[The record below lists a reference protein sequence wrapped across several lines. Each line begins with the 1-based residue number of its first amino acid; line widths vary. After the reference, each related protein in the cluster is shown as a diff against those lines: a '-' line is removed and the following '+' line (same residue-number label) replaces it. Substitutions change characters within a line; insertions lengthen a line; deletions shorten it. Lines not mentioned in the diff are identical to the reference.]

1 MGKTLISKMF
11 VGSYNDE
18 NIGHEVINF
27 YKPDGDDKFIY
38 LYIPP
43 LGNVAQNV
51 ENVVLVGP
59 SDGYLHPVL
68 AIAKN
73 PIMLTKESTENLQ
86 DKIEYGG
93 VAISKVQFQQIKD
106 DRNIEVQKLNFKV
119 AEENYYKP
127 SKTIFLVGKEAKD
140 KSAIIK
146 RANEK
151 GGEVV
156 FVDEKGLNRQMAYVE
171 FDVVKEIESKVGIK
185 SYKVDKVDVFAPS
198 KYPYIKNSLIGF
210 IHKEYDET
218 AYSNMLYDILKTADE
233 PFRKEFVKDIL
244 GITLQNDIKI
254 LDKEVYTLTKSQKLI
269 KKGNKDAFKT
279 QQGRIDLLIANE
291 EEFIIIENKIK
302 SGLNGLF
309 VEEGETKTQIDKYL
323 KFAEE
328 FKKENSTYKN
338 SNIKVVIFAPEYN
351 KDFNVYADKG
361 QKIPVVSYRKLS
373 DFFGANVNKSIMHK
387 YYDEFVN
394 ALHKHSL
401 TKPEEI
407 NRRFVDV
414 LISSIKSNS
423 LLISQK

>member
-1 MGKTLISKMF
+1 MGKTLISTMF

-27 YKPDGDDKFIY
+27 YKPGGDDKFIY

-73 PIMLTKESTENLQ
+73 PIMLTKEDSENLQ

-119 AEENYYKP
+119 AKENYYKP

-140 KSAIIK
+140 KSVITK
-146 RANEK
+146 RAKEK
-151 GGEVV
+151 GVKVV
-156 FVDEKGLNRQMAYVE
+156 YIDEKGLNRQMAYVE
-171 FDVVKEIESKVGIK
+171 FDVVEEIGKKAGIEL
-185 SYKVDKVDVFAPS
+185 YKVDQVDTFAPS
-198 KYPYIKNSLIGF
+198 KYSYKKNSLIGF

-218 AYSNMLYDILKTADE
+218 VYSNMLYDILKTADE
-233 PFRKEFVKDIL
+233 PFRKEFVKDVL

-254 LDKEVYTLTKSQKLI
+254 LDKEVYTLTESQKLI
-269 KKGNKDAFKT
+269 KKENKDTFKT

-291 EEFIIIENKIK
+291 DEFIIIENKIK

-323 KFAEE
+323 KFAEA
-328 FKKENSTYKN
+328 FKKENSTYEN
-338 SNIKVVIFAPEYN
+338 SKIKVVIFAPEYN
-351 KDFNVYADKG
+351 KDFNVYDDIG
-361 QKIPVVSYRKLS
+361 QKIPIVSYKELS
-373 DFFGANVNKSIMHK
+373 DFFGVNANKSVMHK
-387 YYDEFVN
+387 YYDEFIN

-401 TKPEEI
+401 TRTEEI

-414 LISSIKSNS
+414 LISSKKNNNP
-423 LLISQK
+423 